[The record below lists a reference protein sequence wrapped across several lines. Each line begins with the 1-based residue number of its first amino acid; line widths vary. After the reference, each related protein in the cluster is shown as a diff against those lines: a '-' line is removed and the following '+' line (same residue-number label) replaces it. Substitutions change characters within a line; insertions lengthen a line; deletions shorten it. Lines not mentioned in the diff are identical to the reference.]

1 MIFSVLAALGQHSKG
16 CRFDSHRGQAYFS
29 SLPGVDIIIYYYYYL
44 ILFNHGSLSEVH
56 LFFKGP

>member
-1 MIFSVLAALGQHSKG
+1 MSIFK
-16 CRFDSHRGQAYFS
+16 YK
-29 SLPGVDIIIYYYYYL
+29 SLYLDLIIYYYFYYYL